1 MKAKRNSSIELLRY
15 LLMFFIV
22 IWHSLV
28 HGIGLTNIGGIPDF
42 GIKYLPSLI
51 ICSIVCVSVDCFM
64 FISGYFGIRF
74 TWKGF
79 ISIVFSCLFY
89 SITISMVLGKIAPP
103 QFANDILSNYKL
115 YMVVYVLLSNC
126 IFAF

>member
-42 GIKYLPSLI
+42 GIHYLPSLI
-51 ICSIVCVSVDCFM
+51 LCSIACVSVDCFM

-74 TWKGF
+74 
-79 ISIVFSCLFY
+79 
-89 SITISMVLGKIAPP
+89 LGKGSCQLFLAVC
-103 QFANDILSNYKL
+103 FIL
-115 YMVVYVLLSNC
+115 
-126 IFAF
+126 